1 MKTPPDLKR
10 WTTIGDYIEDRRKSL
25 LLSRR
30 ALARETKMSPSYLTN
45 VVNGYHTPGAE
56 TCNRVSDYFGD
67 PRDIALRLC
76 GWLEPNQDQDDESG
90 VRELALLIKD
100 DADLRLFLQ
109 FYKSQPAAMRRRM
122 LNLLKKVQA
131 DSGDEKSGKGDADK
145 RKEFMRIA
153 NAFGVE
159 NHGE

>member
-30 ALARETKMSPSYLTN
+30 ELARETKMSPSYLTN
-45 VVNGYHTPGAE
+45 VVNGHHTPGAE

-90 VRELALLIKD
+90 VRELALLIRD

-109 FYKSQPAAMRRRM
+109 FYQSQSPATRRGM
-122 LNLLKKVQA
+122 LNLLQ
-131 DSGDEKSGKGDADK
+131 KSSSK
-145 RKEFMRIA
+145 
-153 NAFGVE
+153 FG
-159 NHGE
+159 GR